1 MRLIGLV
8 VVLALGLVLA
18 PPTATQEANSQP
30 SKKIPVVGILHPGA
44 PDPTFPS
51 VAALREGLNALG
63 YVEGQNIRLKERS
76 DALIQLSSPLI
87 GRASRVVAEF
97 TRKNRLPRPRCFGC
111 SWRVG
116 A

>member
-87 GRASRVVAEF
+87 GQASRVVAEF